1 MRLFKK
7 WVMRCMRIHIVYEQ
21 SEATV
26 AEGRTESPVRR
37 EQEDHRRQLRPLAGR
52 KVYQRHLRRPQ
63 DQQCHCLQG
72 YSLRR

>member
-7 WVMRCMRIHIVYEQ
+7 WVMTEQ